1 MESMKENAVVFD
13 QIVEQRR
20 SVRIYDDKA
29 DFDPKVVQ
37 RSLER
42 AILSPNS
49 SNMQLWEFYRIR
61 SEEALEK
68 VSWMCLNQKAA
79 KTARELVVFVARKD
93 LWRTRQRA
101 LVKEM
106 KRVYGEPK
114 TKGAKRALNYY
125 ESLIPKYYY
134 NDPFGLWGFIK
145 KCIYFFVGLNRPMV
159 RHGNATD
166 VRISVHKSAALA
178 AQTFMLSMK
187 AEGYDTCPMEGMDSL
202 RIKKFL
208 KLPRRAEINMVI
220 GCGPAAE
227 GGIYSERF
235 RVPNNEVI
243 FEV

>member
-1 MESMKENAVVFD
+1 MKDSVKIFN
-13 QIVEQRR
+13 QIVEERR
-20 SVRIYDDKA
+20 SVRVYNA
-29 DFDPKVVQ
+29 EAEFDHSAVQ

-61 SEEALEK
+61 SEEDLKQVA
-68 VSWMCLNQKAA
+68 WMCMNQKAA
-79 KTARELVVFVARKD
+79 KTARELVVFVSRKD
-93 LWRTRQRA
+93 LWRKRQRA
-101 LVKEM
+101 LVQEM
-106 KRVYGEPK
+106 KRVYGDRPK
-114 TKGAKRALNYY
+114 DNGAKRAFNYY
-125 ESLIPKYYY
+125 ESLIPKYYF
-134 NDPFGLWGFIK
+134 NDPFGVWGFVK
-145 KCIYFFVGLNRPMV
+145 KCIYFFVGLKRPMV

-202 RIKKFL
+202 RIKRFL
-208 KLPRRAEINMVI
+208 KLPRRAEVTMVI

-235 RVPNNEVI
+235 RIPNSEVI

>member
-1 MESMKENAVVFD
+1 MKDSAQLFN
-13 QIVEQRR
+13 QIVEDRR
-20 SVRIYDDKA
+20 SVRVYDANAK
-29 DFDPKVVQ
+29 FDHDAVQ
-37 RSLER
+37 RSIER

-61 SEEALEK
+61 SEEGLEK
-68 VSWMCLNQKAA
+68 VSWMCMNQKAA

-93 LWRTRQRA
+93 LWRKRQRA

-106 KRVYGEPK
+106 KRVYGENPK
-114 TKGAKRALNYY
+114 DKGAKRAFNYY
-125 ESLIPKYYY
+125 ESLIPKYYF
-134 NDPFGLWGFIK
+134 NDPFGVWGFIK
-145 KCIYFFVGLNRPMV
+145 KCIYFFVGIMRPMV

-202 RIKKFL
+202 RIKRFL
-208 KLPRRAEINMVI
+208 KLPRRAEVTMVI

-235 RVPNNEVI
+235 RIPNSEVI